1 MYKKQKKYSCIII
14 FITFISVGVM
24 VVNNKYD
31 NEKLQ
36 VSLKQDLTKKQSNI
50 SKEKQLTQNN
60 QNNKQSS
67 DKLNS
72 QNESAINTNIDNSA
86 KSNEDSNKQNISSN
100 DSELENNYDAY
111 VNQGDNYNSSIFDE
125 ESIPTVS
132 IFKIDK
138 NTILNKISI
147 ADKAK
152 LIYLSRKLSLSDYDY
167 IKDDM
172 KSSNEIEASKDIF
185 TILKKKLSYSDYE
198 KVKNILS
205 PYIDVDYIEKNI
217 GN

>member
-1 MYKKQKKYSCIII
+1 MNKKQKIYCCIVV
-14 FITFISVGVM
+14 FITFVSVEVMDISS
-24 VVNNKYD
+24 KYND
-31 NEKLQ
+31 KKLQ
-36 VSLKQDLTKKQSNI
+36 VNSKQGLVSKQSNTF
-50 SKEKQLTQNN
+50 KEKQVTQNS
-60 QNNKQSS
+60 QSNKQSS

-72 QNESAINTNIDNSA
+72 QNESTINTDIDSSVKNNVDLNNS
-86 KSNEDSNKQNISSN
+86 NVSSN
-100 DSELENNYDAY
+100 DSKLEYNYDSYVNQENNYD
-111 VNQGDNYNSSIFDE
+111 SSIFDE
-125 ESIPTVS
+125 ESVPTVS

-138 NTILNKISI
+138 NTILNKISM

-152 LIYLSRKLSLSDYDY
+152 LIYLSRKLSIADYDY
-167 IKDDM
+167 IQEDL

>member
-1 MYKKQKKYSCIII
+1 MNKKQKIYSWIVV
-14 FITFISVGVM
+14 FITLISVEVM
-24 VVNNKYD
+24 VVNYKYD
-31 NEKLQ
+31 YKKLQ
-36 VSLKQDLTKKQSNI
+36 VSSKQDLTSKQSGI
-50 SKEKQLTQNN
+50 KKEKQPTQNN
-60 QNNKQSS
+60 QANKQSS

-72 QNESAINTNIDNSA
+72 QSETKINTNIDSSA
-86 KSNEDSNKQNISSN
+86 KIDVDLNKQNVSSN
-100 DSELENNYDAY
+100 GSELENKYNDYVNKEDNYDS
-111 VNQGDNYNSSIFDE
+111 GIFDE
-125 ESIPTVS
+125 ESVPTVS

-138 NTILNKISI
+138 NTIINRIGM

-152 LIYLSRKLSLSDYDY
+152 LIYLSRKLSITDYDN
-167 IKDDM
+167 IQEDL

-205 PYIDVDYIEKNI
+205 PYINVDYIENSI